1 MKTRKIIC
9 IAAATV
15 LAGGTFLPS
24 RSGTAGETPGAFA
37 PAADYKSIAYRING
51 MDIRLV
57 AGYAETEIAPGAA
70 AKLITRFF
78 GNELRKD
85 LNGDGREDVA
95 FLLTQTQ
102 GGSGTFF
109 YLVAALNTETG
120 YVGSQGLFLGDR
132 IAPQTTESGPGN
144 SIIVNYATRKPSDPM
159 TAQPSVGKSLRL
171 LLDVR
176 TMQFGEAT
184 QDFEGEADPSRMTL
198 EMKTWTW
205 VHALYSDGR
214 TVTPKQPGTFTLAFL
229 NGRFSATT
237 DCNRMSGSY
246 TTTKQTIVF
255 GQMASTK
262 MYCEGSQESDFA
274 SLLESAQAYHFSS
287 KGELI
292 LDLKFDSGSATF
304 R

>member
-1 MKTRKIIC
+1 MKTRRIIS

-15 LAGGTFLPS
+15 LAGGAFLWS
-24 RSGTAGETPGAFA
+24 RSGTAAEAPGALA
-37 PAADYKSIAYRING
+37 PAADHSSIAYRING
-51 MDIRLV
+51 MHIRLV
-57 AGYAETEIAPGAA
+57 EGHAETEIAPGAA
-70 AKLITRFF
+70 AKIITRFF
-78 GNELRKD
+78 GNALWKD
-85 LNGDGREDVA
+85 LNGDGRGDVA

-120 YVGSQGLFLGDR
+120 CVGSQGLFLGDR
-132 IAPQTTESGPGN
+132 IAPQTIESGPGN

-171 LLDVR
+171 LLDAR
-176 TMQFGEAT
+176 TMQFGEVAK
-184 QDFEGEADPSRMTL
+184 DFEGEADPSRMTL
-198 EMKTWTW
+198 EMQAWTW
-205 VHALYSDGR
+205 VHALYRDGR
-214 TVTPKQPGTFTLAFL
+214 TVTPKQPGKFTLAFL

-246 TTTKQTIVF
+246 TTTKHTIAF
-255 GQMASTK
+255 GQIASTK

-274 SLLESAQAYHFSS
+274 SLLENAQGYHFTS

-292 LDLKFDSGSATF
+292 LDLKSDSGSATF

>member
-1 MKTRKIIC
+1 MKTRRIIF

-15 LAGGTFLPS
+15 LAGGMFLGS
-24 RSGTAGETPGAFA
+24 RSGTAADAPGALA
-37 PAADYKSIAYRING
+37 PAADYRSIAYRING
-51 MDIRLV
+51 MNIKLV
-57 AGYAETEIAPGAA
+57 EGYAETEIAPGAA
-70 AKLITRFF
+70 AKIITRFF

-120 YVGSQGLFLGDR
+120 YVGSQGLLLGDR

-144 SIIVNYATRKPSDPM
+144 SIVVNYVTRKPSDPM
-159 TAQPSVGKSLRL
+159 TAQPSVGKSLRV
-171 LLDVR
+171 LLDAH
-176 TMQFGEAT
+176 TMQFGEVA

-205 VHALYSDGR
+205 VHALYRDGR
-214 TVTPKQPGTFTLAFL
+214 TVTPTQPGRFTLAFL

-246 TTTKQTIVF
+246 TTTKHTIAF

-262 MYCEGSQESDFA
+262 MYCEGSQESAFA
-274 SLLESAQAYHFSS
+274 SLLESAQGYHFTS

-292 LDLKFDSGSATF
+292 LDLKFESGSATF